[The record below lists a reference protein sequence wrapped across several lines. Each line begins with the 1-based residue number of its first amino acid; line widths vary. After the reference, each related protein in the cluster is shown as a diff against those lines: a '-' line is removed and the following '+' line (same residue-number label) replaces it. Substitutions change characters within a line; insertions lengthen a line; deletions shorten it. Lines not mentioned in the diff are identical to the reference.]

1 MYNYNK
7 RLKHTLFAL
16 SVAITALI
24 IPIHAMEDINP
35 IEQKHQAVVSLI
47 SKEQAALAKNSIDDR
62 EDFWDII
69 EKTQEAFDRA
79 ISKGTPVPP
88 EESIELLK
96 FAFCGVKEI
105 GIRAYIEQEE
115 QRFVD
120 LFNIILRKGLNPLRA
135 ECIQQGIDLNFVFQ
149 LGICNEAAGS
159 IGYKFVRFGDL
170 QNRKRAM
177 FWFLVAESA
186 YHHSDNLSLFNAQ
199 PSHYVQAISQNWK
212 KIIELKNQ

>member
-69 EKTQEAFDRA
+69 EKTQEVFDRA

-120 LFNIILRKGLNPLRA
+120 LFDIILRKGLNPLRA
-135 ECIQQGIDLNFVFQ
+135 ECLQQGIDPNFILQ
-149 LGICNEAAGS
+149 LGICKEAAGS
-159 IGYKFVRFGDL
+159 LGYKFLSFEDV
-170 QNRKRAM
+170 QNRERAM
-177 FWFLVAESA
+177 FWFLVADS
-186 YHHSDNLSLFNAQ
+186 SRNSGLSLFNAQ